1 MSLSLL
7 LTTLLLPSAEAAVL
21 KGVTWTASSVA
32 PEADGIVSAEKNL
45 GDFKQA
51 TPWIEGEE
59 GSGLGSFV
67 KADFGG
73 DKSVTSIILWAG
85 CWYNNAYWKHYSRPK
100 VVVLEFSD
108 GSTQEV
114 TLKDEFI
121 PQEIPLSGSKKTSS
135 VKIKVKSVY
144 NGDAFSD
151 TAISE
156 VMFKDN
162 NPDDRATVT
171 AVRGS
176 TTLAPD
182 GDANYEARNGAD
194 YIQDS
199 MWCEGSK
206 TGDGTNVWI
215 EVDFAASTTISQL
228 KIRNGVTYSSEL
240 FKKSNRAATATLSF
254 SDGST
259 ETIKFSDLPFEQ
271 AVKLASP
278 HTTSKVKITFTTVIK
293 GTEFNDM
300 CVSELSFLP

>member
-7 LTTLLLPSAEAAVL
+7 LTTLMLPTAQAAVL
-21 KGVTWTASSVA
+21 KGVTWSASSVA

-67 KADFGG
+67 KADFGA
-73 DKSVTSIILWAG
+73 DKSVSAIVIWAG

-108 GSTQEV
+108 GSSQEV
-114 TLKDEFI
+114 TLKDEFL
-121 PQEIPLSGSKKTSS
+121 PQEIPFASAKKASS
-135 VKIKVKSVY
+135 IKIKVKSVY

-156 VMFKDN
+156 VMFKDAS
-162 NPDDRATVT
+162 PEDRAPVT
-171 AVRGS
+171 AVRAGS
-176 TTLAPD
+176 TLAPD
-182 GDANYEARNGAD
+182 GDATYDARNGAD

-199 MWCEGSK
+199 MWCEGNK
-206 TGDGTNVWI
+206 TGDGTNEWM
-215 EVDFAASTTISQL
+215 EFDFAASTTISQL
-228 KIRNGVTYSSEL
+228 KIRNGVTYSSDL
-240 FKKSNRAATATLSF
+240 FKRSNRAATATLTF

-271 AVKLASP
+271 AVKLSAP
-278 HTTSKVKITFTTVIK
+278 HTTSKVKITFTSVIK